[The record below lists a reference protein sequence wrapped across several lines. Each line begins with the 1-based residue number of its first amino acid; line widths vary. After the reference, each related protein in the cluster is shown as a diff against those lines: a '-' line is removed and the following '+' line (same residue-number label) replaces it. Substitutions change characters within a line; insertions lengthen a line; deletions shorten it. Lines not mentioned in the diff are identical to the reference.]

1 MVDKGKWRARLPNF
15 ICPMRAGE
23 TKMAYQRRNTQEAE
37 DFAISFISQGC
48 CGFKAVLV
56 QESDSQSLR
65 GKINEFKSIAST
77 FRQ

>member
-1 MVDKGKWRARLPNF
+1 MVDKGKWRASRLPNF

-23 TKMAYQRRNTQEAE
+23 TKMAYQRRNNQEAK
-37 DFAISFISQGC
+37 DFAISQGC